1 MERRVSNMSK
11 KWNIISELCEKIY
24 EDDMLDGCGEHL
36 KCIGYA
42 PWIGYRSWIFSYK
55 GVLVA
60 LFDVGNGHYDFHTAV
75 TWIDMMRAKI
85 LDRIESYRFR
95 KSREKR

>member
-1 MERRVSNMSK
+1 MSK

-24 EDDMLDGCGEHL
+24 EDDMIDGCGEYL

-60 LFDVGNGHYDFHTAV
+60 LFDAGNGHYSFHTVVSRIDAIRV
-75 TWIDMMRAKI
+75 LTNKYIDTW
-85 LDRIESYRFR
+85 RFKRNSR
-95 KSREKR
+95 K